1 MRIATRLTSALVL
14 FAVTLTVSA
23 QAQAPSVPKA
33 DDLYLEIA
41 EMDRVL
47 FEAFNNRDLRK
58 QETIFARDIE
68 FFHDQAGLLNYD
80 QLIEN
85 TKRLFAQNS
94 GLKRTL
100 VPGSLEVYPIKGYGA
115 LEVGKHR
122 FCHPES
128 GRNDCG
134 TFKFVQIW
142 QKRSDGWKLTRVISY
157 DH

>member
-1 MRIATRLTSALVL
+1 MTRIVARLTRALVL
-14 FAVTLTVSA
+14 FAVTLTVG
-23 QAQAPSVPKA
+23 AQAPSVPKA
-33 DDLYLEIA
+33 DDLYREIA

-47 FEAFNNRDLRK
+47 FEAFNNRDLQK

-68 FFHDQAGLLNYD
+68 FFHDQGGVSNYD

-100 VPGSLEVYPIKGYGA
+100 VPGSLEVYPIKDYGA
-115 LEVGKHR
+115 LEVGKHT
-122 FCHPES
+122 FCHLES

-157 DH
+157 GH